1 MVERRTELAI
11 PKPDMTPMIDCV
23 FQLMIFFMLTLK
35 IVSAEGNF
43 DINMPIGQSSGTPD
57 PLAQD
62 LKVRLKADVNGNLVN
77 IQFGSRSLGND
88 ERAFAQLNEEVLRSI
103 GGQPGG
109 PAAKDAEVELDA
121 DYNLHYSYIV
131 KAISACTGRFD
142 KRTKQVIRYIEKIKF
157 APPKAKGAN
166 S

>member
-1 MVERRTELAI
+1 MAERRSELGM

-35 IVSAEGNF
+35 IVAAEGNF
-43 DINMPIGQSSGTPD
+43 DINMPRGAIECNAD

-62 LKVRLKADVNGNLVN
+62 LKVRLNADANGHLKN
-77 IQFGSRSLGND
+77 IQFGNRNLGND

-131 KAISACTGRFD
+131 KAVSACTGRFD
-142 KRTKQVIRYIEKIKF
+142 KRTNQVVRYIEKIKF
-157 APPKAKGAN
+157 AAPKNRGTTD
-166 S
+166 